1 MADTD
6 DTSFDLPDDDPTDVQ
21 APAQRRRRRLLNYP
35 QAGRRGVRRWLPSWK
50 LVLGT
55 FVMLGLL
62 AAAGLAAAVAM
73 VSVPK
78 PNDIALAQATTF
90 YWNDG
95 TTVLG
100 RTGEANRTSVT
111 LDQVPPGVREA
122 VLAAEDRSF
131 YEHAG
136 VSPIGITR
144 AAWNN
149 VVGDNGTQGGS
160 TITQQYAKNAFLTQD
175 QTITRKLRELVLSI
189 KLESTVSKDEIL
201 IDYLNT
207 VYYGRG
213 AYGIEAAAQAYFG
226 VPAADLTV
234 EQGAMLAALLQS
246 PNGLA
251 PEKDLVGLVA
261 RWEYTLDGMVEEGWL
276 TAAERESMT
285 FPPPIPYAPTIYN
298 AGPDGFLFAAAQE
311 QLLTM
316 GYTEDDLNLA
326 GLDIITTFDRQS
338 QDAAIA
344 AVREFDP
351 GDEVSGLRIGLAS
364 LEPGTG
370 KVVALYGGADYQ
382 ENQFNNAT
390 QARGQGGSTFKAF
403 GLAAGLENGIGLD
416 TTYSGASPM
425 TIDGYELENYDNQS
439 YGTVS
444 MLTSTVNSI
453 NTPFVQMN
461 AEIGADQTKQ
471 ALIAAGIPADTP
483 GLTDELNNVL
493 GSASPTPLEEATAFA
508 TLAARGQ
515 HVDPTMISQVR
526 SASGTVLDEWEPEP
540 DQAFSE
546 KVVDRVTYALRQV
559 VTSGTGTAALT
570 ADRPVAGKTGTSD
583 DYMSAWFSGYTPQLA
598 AAVMVVRND
607 AAGNEISLTGEG
619 GLTTGTGGALPA
631 QIFGAYINQAMVDM
645 EVEYFFEP
653 ESVYDYTAPPTPT
666 YVPTPEPTN
675 VPPTDPSTVP
685 PTPTF
690 TPTPEPT
697 VVPPTPTPEPP
708 TPTVV
713 PTSPTV
719 EPTAPTLPP
728 TVAPSALTAA
738 PAAPVEAASPPGD
751 PTG

>member
-62 AAAGLAAAVAM
+62 AAAGLAAAVSI

-226 VPAADLTV
+226 VPASELTV

-583 DYMSAWFSGYTPQLA
+583 DYMSAWFSGYTPQLV